1 MNLAGKIKQLFVKT
15 SEKPTISRRLLRA
28 VLPGVIFVVIL
39 TIGVVS
45 WIIFTKI
52 NRDFVSSVEG
62 NIRMH
67 ATNIGLTYSRY
78 IDDLNVIKHIFDFN
92 NIEKSMNIIG
102 KFTKNH
108 SNKWGFFRVTFPDGT
123 SYNTFSGKDT
133 IDLMNTKFF
142 QQITQKKYSASYGNA
157 FPSEFNEKDTLYSVS
172 IPIKNQED
180 SLKAIFTAYFPIEVL
195 DRELEKFKINGQGY
209 CTILENEKRVRGFFI
224 FGNKTLS
231 LPALKKIGF
240 ENIDGLFDG
249 ELDKLERMEAND
261 KSVSTWHFKS
271 FKGRDMIMRY
281 IKIPGAKDMA
291 LSMSLYNYQFYYNY
305 YMLLVVII
313 VAMFLVPF
321 VFAYITHIQIKRL
334 VEKPLN
340 DVNRFTAEYAKGNIG
355 VVLTKRMD
363 ETQEFWLLSENLKKM
378 REKLYEAVGSIR
390 EYSKVIANE
399 NVSLTDTI
407 LKVAS
412 GAQSQSATIEE
423 ISASIDNISE
433 TVSYNATAAVQ
444 ASEISKQIAEDIML
458 IADSA
463 NNALDCMRTV
473 LEKTSI
479 INEITSRTDLL
490 AINAAVEAARAGEHG
505 KGFAVVAA
513 EIRKL
518 AEQCIT
524 ASKEINSVT
533 TETFEITEQSTSLVG
548 SISPRIKTNA
558 EKAAEISE
566 NCISLHEKNKA
577 ITKAVEQ
584 LIAITTDNSISA
596 EKMELFAKKLGEKLK
611 ELNVCVDFFKL
622 ENDLNSDA
630 NIIARIEEH
639 TQEIIRLKSKIKDKT
654 KNK

>member
-1 MNLAGKIKQLFVKT
+1 
-15 SEKPTISRRLLRA
+15 
-28 VLPGVIFVVIL
+28 
-39 TIGVVS
+39 
-45 WIIFTKI
+45 
-52 NRDFVSSVEG
+52 
-62 NIRMH
+62 
-67 ATNIGLTYSRY
+67 
-78 IDDLNVIKHIFDFN
+78 
-92 NIEKSMNIIG
+92 
-102 KFTKNH
+102 
-108 SNKWGFFRVTFPDGT
+108 
-123 SYNTFSGKDT
+123 
-133 IDLMNTKFF
+133 
-142 QQITQKKYSASYGNA
+142 
-157 FPSEFNEKDTLYSVS
+157 
-172 IPIKNQED
+172 
-180 SLKAIFTAYFPIEVL
+180 
-195 DRELEKFKINGQGY
+195 
-209 CTILENEKRVRGFFI
+209 
-224 FGNKTLS
+224 
-231 LPALKKIGF
+231 
-240 ENIDGLFDG
+240 
-249 ELDKLERMEAND
+249 
-261 KSVSTWHFKS
+261 
-271 FKGRDMIMRY
+271 
-281 IKIPGAKDMA
+281 
-291 LSMSLYNYQFYYNY
+291 
-305 YMLLVVII
+305 
-313 VAMFLVPF
+313 
-321 VFAYITHIQIKRL
+321 
-334 VEKPLN
+334 
-340 DVNRFTAEYAKGNIG
+340 
-355 VVLTKRMD
+355 
-363 ETQEFWLLSENLKKM
+363 
-378 REKLYEAVGSIR
+378 
-390 EYSKVIANE
+390 
-399 NVSLTDTI
+399 
-407 LKVAS
+407 VAS

-444 ASEISKQIAEDIML
+444 TSENSKQIAEDIML

-584 LIAITTDNSISA
+584 LIAITTDNSMSA
-596 EKMELFAKKLGEKLK
+596 EKMELFAEKLGEKLK

>member
-15 SEKPTISRRLLRA
+15 SEKPTISRRLLRS
-28 VLPGVIFVVIL
+28 VIPGVIFVVML

-52 NRDFVSSVEG
+52 NRDFISSVEG

-92 NIEKSMNIIG
+92 NIEKSMDLIG

-305 YMLLVVII
+305 YMLLIVII
-313 VAMFLVPF
+313 LAMILIPLVL
-321 VFAYITHIQIKRL
+321 VFITRVQIKRL
-334 VEKPLN
+334 IERPLN
-340 DVNRFTAEYAKGNIG
+340 DVNRFTAEYANGNIG
-355 VVLTKRMD
+355 AVLTQRME
-363 ETQEFWLLSENLKKM
+363 ETRELWLLSENLKKM
-378 REKLYEAVGSIR
+378 KDKLYEAVSSIR
-390 EYSKVIANE
+390 EYSKVIASE

-423 ISASIDNISE
+423 ISVSIDNISK
-433 TVSYNATAAVQ
+433 TVSDNAKMAVQ
-444 ASEISKQIAEDIML
+444 ASDISKQIAEDIL
-458 IADSA
+458 SVADSA

-479 INEITSRTDLL
+479 IDEITSK
-490 AINAAVEAARAGEHG
+490 N
-505 KGFAVVAA
+505 GFA
-513 EIRKL
+513 
-518 AEQCIT
+518 C
-524 ASKEINSVT
+524 N
-533 TETFEITEQSTSLVG
+533 
-548 SISPRIKTNA
+548 
-558 EKAAEISE
+558 
-566 NCISLHEKNKA
+566 
-577 ITKAVEQ
+577 
-584 LIAITTDNSISA
+584 
-596 EKMELFAKKLGEKLK
+596 
-611 ELNVCVDFFKL
+611 
-622 ENDLNSDA
+622 
-630 NIIARIEEH
+630 
-639 TQEIIRLKSKIKDKT
+639 
-654 KNK
+654 